1 MQIAERR
8 KLVSSIRTTNID
20 SEGDEVPYN
29 EKDNSFPGLDATPS
43 GGNDNNV
50 VHDRGVLSS
59 GIVHST
65 VDSAME
71 TVSPAVNDGFAE
83 DSKEAENDLYHEKTS
98 SKVDSHKQLKDI
110 TSESVWSDELP
121 SFLSSSSA
129 TSSLKDE
136 KLGDLKE
143 SSLQDVNGE
152 ANMPTSED
160 VKPPPLAGANVM
172 NVIIVSAE
180 CAPWSKTG
188 TLP

>member
-8 KLVSSIRTTNID
+8 KLVSSIRSTNID

-29 EKDNSFPGLDATPS
+29 EKDNSFPGVDPTQS
-43 GGNDNNV
+43 GDKDTNEV
-50 VHDRGVLSS
+50 FDRGVLSS
-59 GIVHST
+59 RSAPLT
-65 VDSAME
+65 VDSE
-71 TVSPAVNDGFAE
+71 
-83 DSKEAENDLYHEKTS
+83 KEAGKDLNFKKTF
-98 SKVDSHKQLKDI
+98 SKVDSHTQSKGI

-143 SSLQDVNGE
+143 SSLQEVNDE
-152 ANMPTSED
+152 ANVPSGED

-172 NVIIVSAE
+172 NVIVVAAE

-188 TLP
+188 ILS